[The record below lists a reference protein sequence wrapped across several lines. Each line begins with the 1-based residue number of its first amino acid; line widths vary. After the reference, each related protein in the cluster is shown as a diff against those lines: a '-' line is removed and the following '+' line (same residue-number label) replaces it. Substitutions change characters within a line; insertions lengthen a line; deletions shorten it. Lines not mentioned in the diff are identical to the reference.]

1 MAQAVS
7 QSQSVGLRLTRLIV
21 VDKKLGGVCPD
32 AKVAKARAGSRV
44 KKVVSARVGSL
55 GNQDKLLLQLRTLL
69 RCLGDREMLLL
80 TMNGGPNPVLSRV
93 HQVAKVKVRGGRK
106 SPDFKL

>member
-1 MAQAVS
+1 MVQAVS

-55 GNQDKLLLQLRTLL
+55 GNQDKLLQLRT
-69 RCLGDREMLLL
+69 
-80 TMNGGPNPVLSRV
+80 TVSRGSRDAAV
-93 HQVAKVKVRGGRK
+93 DDERRSKFGVV
-106 SPDFKL
+106 